1 MMTHLADDEVRVQL
15 QELFINFR
23 QLLFKELGS
32 VQGVEEL
39 QQLAV
44 LHGSS
49 SVGALDQT
57 HDDLVGHEHHSE
69 DVLVQRHVL
78 LVGPDQVDLRI
89 NTLVLHAQDHVVLTP
104 LDAGDIGPLRDGTK
118 IDNTQAIL
126 LVLLVDPQHLASD
139 SELLHGAQ
147 EGLCEDGHQV
157 ALSLVHLVVHGEVS
171 ELVLQRLLL
180 LAMVDVHRLVL

>member
-44 LHGSS
+44 LHRPSF
-49 SVGALDQT
+49 VGALNQL

-69 DVLVQRHVL
+69 DVLVQRGVL
-78 LVGPDQVDLRI
+78 LD
-89 NTLVLHAQDHVVLTP
+89 
-104 LDAGDIGPLRDGTK
+104 K
-118 IDNTQAIL
+118 
-126 LVLLVDPQHLASD
+126 
-139 SELLHGAQ
+139 
-147 EGLCEDGHQV
+147 
-157 ALSLVHLVVHGEVS
+157 
-171 ELVLQRLLL
+171 
-180 LAMVDVHRLVL
+180 M

>member
-1 MMTHLADDEVRVQL
+1 MMTTMIMMAMVMKITMMMTAMAMIITMMTHLADDEVRVQL

-57 HDDLVGHEHHSE
+57 HDDPVGHEHHSE

-78 LVGPDQVDLRI
+78 LVGPDQVELHI
-89 NTLVLHAQDHVVLTP
+89 NALVLHAQDHVVLAP
-104 LDAGDIGPLRDGTK
+104 LNAGDIGPLCDGAK
-118 IDNTQAIL
+118 VGDPQAVL
-126 LVLLVDPQHLASD
+126 LVLLVDPHNLP
-139 SELLHGAQ
+139 
-147 EGLCEDGHQV
+147 
-157 ALSLVHLVVHGEVS
+157 
-171 ELVLQRLLL
+171 
-180 LAMVDVHRLVL
+180 